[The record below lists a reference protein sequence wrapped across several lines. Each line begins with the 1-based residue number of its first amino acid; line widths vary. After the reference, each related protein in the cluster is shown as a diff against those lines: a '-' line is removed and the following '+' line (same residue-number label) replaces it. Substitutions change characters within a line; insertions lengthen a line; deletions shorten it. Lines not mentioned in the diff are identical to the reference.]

1 MNIRAYKA
9 IASCVLLILL
19 SCLSIGTAFAQSFKF
34 IALGDMP
41 YSQPADFPRF
51 ERLINSINSQKPAFS
66 IFVGDTKSGSS
77 PCSNEHVEKM
87 TAYFNSF
94 KAPLIYSIG
103 DNEWTDCHR
112 ALAGQYNPLERLE
125 HIRSKQ
131 FESSNSFGMAKLKLQ
146 RQSELMPQFSRYV
159 ENSLWTRGYFLF
171 VNLHIPGSNN
181 NLGRDEESNQEY
193 QMRNQAN
200 LAWINYAFTLARGKK
215 YAGIIFAFQADLF
228 YSPELATSTSSGY
241 RDTISAF
248 RDQSEKLAI
257 PILLIHGDSHQL
269 KIDQPL
275 MNSKN
280 QLLENVYRLEV
291 MGANQV
297 QAVEVHV
304 NAQESSPFS
313 FRPLFDPQNSI
324 SKQNQ

>member
-1 MNIRAYKA
+1 MNIRTYKA
-9 IASCVLLILL
+9 ITSSILLIAL
-19 SCLSIGTAFAQSFKF
+19 SCIPMGTAFAESFRF

-41 YSQPADFPRF
+41 YSQPDDFPRF
-51 ERLINSINSQKPAFS
+51 ERLIQSINSQKPAFS

-112 ALAGQYNPLERLE
+112 PLAGQYNPLERLE

-131 FESSNSFGMAKLKLQ
+131 FQSSNSFGIAKLKLQ
-146 RQSELMPQFSRYV
+146 RQADLMPQFSRYV
-159 ENSLWTRGYFLF
+159 ENALWTKGHFLF

-181 NLGRDEESNQEY
+181 NLGRDEESDREY
-193 QMRNQAN
+193 QMRNHAN
-200 LAWINYAFTLARGKK
+200 LAWIGYAYELAREKK

-228 YSPELATSTSSGY
+228 YSPELATSSSSGY
-241 RDTISAF
+241 RETISAF
-248 RDQSEKLAI
+248 RDQSEKIAI

-275 MNSKN
+275 MSSKN
-280 QLLENVYRLEV
+280 QPLENVYRLEV

-297 QAVEVHV
+297 QAVEVRV
-304 NAQESSPFS
+304 NSQESSPFS
-313 FRPLFDPQNSI
+313 FRPLLVPQNSI
-324 SKQNQ
+324 P